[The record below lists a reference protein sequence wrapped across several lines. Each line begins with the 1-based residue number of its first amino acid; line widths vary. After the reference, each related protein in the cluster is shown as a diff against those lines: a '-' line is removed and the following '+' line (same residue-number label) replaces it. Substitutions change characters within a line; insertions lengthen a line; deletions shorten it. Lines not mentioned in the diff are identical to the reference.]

1 MRGNRAACEICPM
14 VGRAVEPTPLV
25 GRRQELE
32 SIKKLLEGSRLVT
45 LTGVGGTGKTRLARR
60 ASIDL
65 ARAFKDGVWF
75 VELADIEDPD
85 LLGQTVSRAVGLKVG
100 SGDWSASVLINFL
113 EQRRALLVFDNCEH
127 LAQACADLVDEIL
140 EACSGIRVLTTSQ
153 RALGLTSEA
162 LFQVPPLALPV
173 QDGVDLETIHHYG
186 AVRLFVDRARA
197 LGSGFEL
204 TQDNSAAVIELC
216 RALDG
221 IPLALELAAARIRV
235 LSPQAMV
242 DRLNDRYRLLSHG
255 YAGRVPDRQRSLE
268 ASVQWTFDL
277 CNEPERRLWA
287 VLSVFRGGMGLEDLE
302 EVVPAAGIEDV
313 LGGLTGLV
321 EKSVLLREDNGQQ
334 VRFRMLES
342 IRLYGEQRLAA
353 SGDLERIRELHLQ
366 HFLVV
371 AERCGAEWIGPDQV
385 AWLERLRNDHPNIR
399 TALQFC
405 VDRTDEEHACRIISS
420 LEGFWVAAG
429 LVREARLWFERVR
442 PLACDDNGDAPLWR
456 LAALRVAVWFAL
468 IQVDMVTAARLVD
481 EIEWATRGSD
491 DDAARAHVL
500 MARGLLLAW
509 EGDPARGR
517 SLIEQCVDLHRKVGN
532 SADLAFGMVVDGMLL
547 GFGGEVEQARQVQL
561 EVVALTESRGE
572 LYYRSF
578 ALAMIG
584 ALSLDPSAPERS
596 REVLEE
602 CLRMKHQLDDRLG
615 IALSMEFMAWVAA
628 IEEGFER
635 AAILLGAASATWR
648 SIGVSVDVLPFFS
661 TRRAEGRDVVRRMLP
676 GGRYMAAEARGE
688 GMTLEAAIAFAL
700 GEAEG
705 ASRPAAT
712 SAPAQSSPL
721 TRRET
726 EVAVLVAEGLTNQQI
741 ADRLVISI
749 RTAEAHVE
757 NILRKLGVD
766 SRHAI
771 TAWSLGR
778 GDSS

>member
-1 MRGNRAACEICPM
+1 MNLM
-14 VGRAVEPTPLV
+14 VGRAGESTPLV
-25 GRRQELE
+25 GRRRELE
-32 SIKKLLEGSRLVT
+32 SIKKMLEDSRLVT
-45 LTGVGGTGKTRLARR
+45 LTGGGGTGKTRLARR
-60 ASIDL
+60 ASVDL

-100 SGDWSASVLINFL
+100 SGDWSVSVLTGFL
-113 EQRRALLVFDNCEH
+113 APRRALLVFDNCEH
-127 LAQACADLVDEIL
+127 LVQACAGLVDEIL
-140 EACSGIRVLTTSQ
+140 MTCPGIRVLTTSQ

-162 LFQVPPLALPV
+162 IFQVPPLSLPPRV
-173 QDGVDLETIHHYG
+173 GIEPETIYQYG

-197 LGSGFEL
+197 LSTGFEL
-204 TQDNSAAVIELC
+204 TQDNSSAVIELC

-255 YAGRVPDRQRSLE
+255 YAGGVPERQRSLE

-277 CNEPERRLWA
+277 CNEAERRLWA

-313 LGGLTGLV
+313 LGGLTSLV
-321 EKSVLLREDNGQQ
+321 EKSVLLRDDNGQQ

-342 IRLYGEQRLAA
+342 IRLYGEKRLAV
-353 SGDLERIRELHLQ
+353 SGDVERVRELHLQ
-366 HFLVV
+366 RFLAV

-385 AWLERLRNDHPNIR
+385 AWLEQLRNDHPNIR

-405 VDRTDEEHACRIISS
+405 VDRADAERACRIISS

-429 LVREARLWFERVR
+429 LVREARLWFDRVR
-442 PLACDDNGDAPLWR
+442 RLEPDANGQATLWR

-468 IQVDMVTAARLVD
+468 IQMDMVAAGVLVD
-481 EIEWATRGSD
+481 EIEWVARGSTE
-491 DDAARAHVL
+491 DAARAHVL
-500 MARGLLLAW
+500 MARGLLIVW
-509 EGDPARGR
+509 EGDPDRGR
-517 SLIEQCVDLHRKVGN
+517 LMIEQCIELHRKVGN
-532 SADLAFGMVVDGMLL
+532 TADLAFGMVVDGMLL
-547 GFGGEVEQARQVQL
+547 GFGGEVEQARQLQL
-561 EVVALTESRGE
+561 EVVALCEPRGE

-584 ALSLDPSAPERS
+584 ALSLDPNSPERS
-596 REVLEE
+596 REVLQES
-602 CLRMKHQLDDRLG
+602 LRMKHQLDDRLG

-628 IEEGFER
+628 VEEGFER
-635 AAILLGAASATWR
+635 AAILLGAATATWR

-661 TRRAEGRDVVRRMLP
+661 VRRAEGRDVVQRMLSA
-676 GGRYMAAEARGE
+676 GQYENAVARGE
-688 GMTLEAAIAFAL
+688 GMDLEAAIAFAL
-700 GEAEG
+700 GEAE
-705 ASRPAAT
+705 AAPRPTAMAG
-712 SAPAQSSPL
+712 PAQPSPL

-726 EVAVLVAEGLTNQQI
+726 EVAALVAEGFTNQQI

-757 NILRKLGVD
+757 NILRKLGVS
-766 SRHAI
+766 SRHAV

-778 GDSS
+778 SDRA